1 MIFSSAEIY
10 TGRSKIC
17 SSETAF
23 SRSIKTDS
31 YEDGGGWLV
40 EVPDLPGCASD
51 GATIPEALE
60 SINGAIDAWIE
71 TAREAGREIPRPVK
85 AA

>member
-1 MIFSSAEIY
+1 MFEYKYEYSV
-10 TGRSKIC
+10 KITKL
-17 SSETAF
+17 S
-23 SRSIKTDS
+23 D
-31 YEDGGGWLV
+31 EDGGGWLV

-51 GATIPEALE
+51 GATIPEAFE

-71 TAREAGREIPRPVK
+71 TAGEAGREIPRPVK